1 MNDRSPRNRGPQR
14 GPDRVRQV
22 AYRVI
27 RQVTAEG
34 GYANLALNK
43 ALREARLSGR
53 DAAFCTELVHG
64 TLRWQGTYDAFL
76 ARSVSRPL
84 DELDPELLDMLRLG
98 SHQLLNMRVDSYA
111 AVSEM
116 VSLTRSELGQKR
128 TGLVNAVLRK
138 ISQRSLD
145 QWITTVAPRW
155 EDDPLGH
162 LAIAEAHP
170 RWVIEAFQQALTPAK
185 PADRAGLGEPAG
197 SAERAVPGDRAGTE
211 VVSGDR
217 PDAGLG
223 EPGAWGEQLAVG
235 LEELLVADNEPP
247 RVTLVARPG
256 LSDVDELVA
265 AGAVAA
271 RWSPYGA
278 VLGGGGDPGRIG
290 AVATGRAGVQDEG
303 SQLVAIALA
312 SAKVDGDD
320 ANWLDLCAGPGGKS
334 ALLAALV
341 KDGRL
346 TAVEPLKH
354 RAELVRQNLRAIP
367 GDHKVLV
374 GDGTKPTW
382 PAGSFDRVLA
392 DVPCSGLGALRRRP
406 EARWRRTPQDVEEL
420 RPLQEALLD
429 SAITSVR
436 PGGVVAYVTCSPH
449 PDETRAVVDT
459 VLAGRDDA
467 ALEDARALFPG
478 VPDLGDG
485 PDVQLWPHLHGTD
498 AMYLALVRRS

>member
-1 MNDRSPRNRGPQR
+1 VSDRNARNRAPQR
-14 GPDRVRQV
+14 RPDPVRKV
-22 AYRVI
+22 AYQVV
-27 RQVTAEG
+27 RQVTAES
-34 GYANLALNK
+34 GYANLVLNK
-43 ALREARLSGR
+43 ALREARLGGR

-84 DELDPELLDMLRLG
+84 AELDPELLDMLRLG
-98 SHQLLNMRVDSYA
+98 AHQLQNMRVDSYA

-116 VSLTRSELGQKR
+116 VTLTRSELGQKR

-138 ISQRSLD
+138 ISRRSLD
-145 QWITTVAPRW
+145 QWVATTAPAPD
-155 EDDPLGH
+155 EDLPGH

-170 RWVIEAFQQALTPAK
+170 RWVIEAFERVLAN
-185 PADRAGLGEPAG
+185 ADE
-197 SAERAVPGDRAGTE
+197 
-211 VVSGDR
+211 
-217 PDAGLG
+217 
-223 EPGAWGEQLAVG
+223 
-235 LEELLVADNEPP
+235 LEDLLVADNEPP

-256 LSDVDELVA
+256 LSDVDELVL
-265 AGAVAA
+265 AGATPA

-278 VLGGGGDPGRIG
+278 VLGGGGDPGRIE

-303 SQLVAIALA
+303 SQLVALALA
-312 SAKVDGDD
+312 AAKVDGND

-334 ALLAALV
+334 ALLAALIP
-341 KDGRL
+341 DGRL
-346 TAVEPLKH
+346 TAIEPLKH
-354 RAELVRQNLRAIP
+354 RADLVRQNLRAIP

-382 PAGSFDRVLA
+382 PEGSFDRVLA

-406 EARWRRTPQDVEEL
+406 EARWRRTPADVEEL
-420 RPLQEALLD
+420 RPLQEALLE

-449 PDETRAVVDT
+449 PDETRAVVDS
-459 VLAGRDDA
+459 VLGRRADA
-467 ALEDARALFPG
+467 ALEDARPLFPG

-498 AMYLALVRRS
+498 AMYLALIRRS